1 MFFSFFELNYQGL
14 NLNFV
19 ELALLLIDVD
29 TESNPGS
36 RQNDCKSS
44 LRQPKKIKITSYSKV
59 QNVFFNKMQPLSLNN
74 VRPWSVTCSRIVES
88 LQRMKFKVNSD
99 INSKVS
105 LCQGDIA
112 KINGDAIV
120 NATSE
125 TLISVGGITGAIHEA
140 VGPGLLHECQ
150 KLNACGAGNVT
161 PDYKLPTN
169 YGLHTVRPTDKK

>member
-1 MFFSFFELNYQGL
+1 MFFSFFELNYQWL
-14 NLNFV
+14 NLNF
-19 ELALLLIDVD
+19 LGLTQLLIDVD

-36 RQNDCKSS
+36 RQNYCK
-44 LRQPKKIKITSYSKV
+44 LPLGQPNKIKVASYPKV
-59 QNVFFNKMQPLSLNN
+59 QNVFFNTMQPLSLNN
-74 VRPWSVTCSRIVES
+74 MRPWSVTSSRIVES
-88 LQRMKFKVNSD
+88 LRKMKFEVNSD

-150 KLNACGAGNVT
+150 KLNACETGNCNVT
-161 PDYKLPTN
+161 SGYK
-169 YGLHTVRPTDKK
+169 